1 MMDGTSD
8 LFWPAMLFTL
18 LAIIIAAV
26 FMGRNKA
33 PALSKCSHQTSAAAV
48 EERAGPDPG
57 ASSQY
62 HEKHHN
68 ETSQQDIQLQSNAKS
83 LEAKDETIKH
93 VKDSNSDHVEKVCKS
108 DSPVHSSIG
117 WEEDSSES
125 GIRNALRDYA
135 QSPDAEKKPLRYMA
149 GMLKTCQ
156 LEKMMTKEE
165 LEEEQRVQRE
175 QLAAIFQL
183 LKDKQDTFGEVT
195 ESDLQEQLK
204 LYSV

>member
-1 MMDGTSD
+1 MDATSD
-8 LFWPAMLFTL
+8 LFWPSMLFTL
-18 LAIIIAAV
+18 FAILVAV
-26 FMGRNKA
+26 VFLRRNKA
-33 PALSKCSHQTSAAAV
+33 PAPSKCSHQTSAVV

-62 HEKHHN
+62 HEKHYN
-68 ETSQQDIQLQSNAKS
+68 ETSQQYVQPQSNAKR
-83 LEAKDETIKH
+83 LKAKDET
-93 VKDSNSDHVEKVCKS
+93 VERLKDSNSDNVEKVCKS
-108 DSPVHSSIG
+108 DSPVHSSTEWG
-117 WEEDSSES
+117 EDLSES

-135 QSPDAEKKPLRYMA
+135 QSSDAESKPLRYMA
-149 GMLKTCQ
+149 GMLRTCQ

-165 LEEEQRVQRE
+165 LEEEQRIQQE

-195 ESDLQEQLK
+195 EKDLQEQLK